1 MRGIYLIA
9 KRDFAAYL
17 NTFWGWSILAMAL
30 AVDGALFN
38 VFGMGKT
45 AKLSAEILQ
54 QFFYL
59 TGGILLIVA
68 IPVTMRLFAEERQTG
83 TMVILETSPLSD
95 RQLVLGKYL
104 SGMLFVTAFCVCTFY
119 LPSFIFVNGKVGW
132 PEIGVGYLGLLLMGS
147 AGVSIGTWA
156 SAVSRNQIF
165 SAVLGAVVVSFFV
178 ICWMLAQRVDSP
190 FKDIISYLAFFDQQF
205 QPFQQGRLNTD
216 AVVFF
221 GSITFGFLL
230 MATQS
235 LCARRWR

>member
-9 KRDFAAYL
+9 KRDFAAYV
-17 NTFWGWSILAMAL
+17 NTPWGWAILAMAL
-30 AVDGALFN
+30 MVDGALFN
-38 VFGMGKT
+38 VFGMGKE
-45 AKLSAEILQ
+45 AKLSADILQ

-83 TMVILETSPLSD
+83 TMVILETSPLSE

-104 SGMLFVTAFCVCTFY
+104 SGMMFVAAFCFCTVY
-119 LPSFIFVNGKVGW
+119 LPSFIFVNGNIGW

-147 AGVSIGTWA
+147 AGVAIGTWA
-156 SAVSRNQIF
+156 SAVSRNQLF
-165 SAVLGAVVVSFFV
+165 AAVLGAVAVTFFV
-178 ICWMLAQRVDSP
+178 ICWMMAQKVDAP

-205 QPFQQGRLNTD
+205 QPFQQGHVNTD
-216 AVVFF
+216 GIVFF
-221 GSITFGFLL
+221 ASVTFGFLL